1 MKRFTPTPKD
11 PQGAAAGA
19 SAGELRSATTRPCP
33 SCSTPVS
40 VNASICPACGESLP
54 SRNKR
59 IRCRRCGGSA
69 SAALVVCPH
78 CGRELQAAPPRLLTW
93 GAPVVLILLFAAVLL
108 TQLGSASPAAWT
120 QRQAARVAGLVNDMG
135 ERLQPDITI
144 TTMSIGEEGGEQLVS
159 QPPPIA
165 PAQAVVMAE
174 APSNDE
180 TLLASAGAGDA
191 TSEESAGAAP
201 PVAPAGDAA
210 STEPASDG
218 GAAAPT
224 PTPQPPL
231 PTDTPTA
238 LPTETPTATPTI
250 PPTATSLPTPTA
262 TVAIATATSTL
273 LPTSTVAASPVP
285 INPQPTNK
293 SAQNSSPAL
302 ATPGATP
309 GRGVTASTLAI
320 TATRTLTPTA
330 ALAMALPTPTPTM
343 LLPTA
348 LPTAT
353 PNIHRI
359 RAGDTLFELALDND
373 ISLEALLAANNL
385 TEDDV
390 YTIQPGDDIII
401 PDPNA
406 TAAPTVTDAPT
417 PTPEPAGFT
426 YTIRAGD
433 TLMAIGLRF
442 GVNVQRILDAN
453 GMTLAQAR
461 SLRPGQELI
470 IPGEEDAAATATP
483 QPTAAAAAPATAAAA
498 VAAGA
503 RLDAPGLLSP
513 ENGTSVQCGAGGQL
527 AWGAV
532 PFISATDSY
541 VVHLGYVNGR
551 DASGAE
557 QVVWVLAQPRLANVT
572 LWQLDD
578 SLCGLAPFEYG
589 RQWRW
594 YVDVAE
600 KAADGTLT
608 PVSLPSAIW
617 GFAWQ

>member
-1 MKRFTPTPKD
+1 MTQLTPTPKD
-11 PQGAAAGA
+11 PHGAAAGA
-19 SAGELRSATTRPCP
+19 SAGELRSVTTRPCP

-40 VNASICPACGESLP
+40 VNASTCSACGESLP
-54 SRNKR
+54 ARDKR

-93 GAPVVLILLFAAVLL
+93 GAPVVLILLFAAALL
-108 TQLGSASPAAWT
+108 TQLGNASPAAWT
-120 QRQAARVAGLVNDMG
+120 QRQAARVVALVNGIG

-144 TTMSIGEEGGEQLVS
+144 TTMPVGEEDGEQLVS

-165 PAQAVVMAE
+165 PTQAVVMAE
-174 APSNDE
+174 TSSNAEAP
-180 TLLASAGAGDA
+180 LASAGVGDA
-191 TSEESAGAAP
+191 TAGESAGAAP
-201 PVAPAGDAA
+201 TVAAPGDAA
-210 STEPASDG
+210 SIEPASDA

-224 PTPQPPL
+224 PTLQPPL

-238 LPTETPTATPTI
+238 LPTETPTKIPTI
-250 PPTATSLPTPTA
+250 PPTATSLPMPTA
-262 TVAIATATSTL
+262 TVAIATATSTA
-273 LPTSTVAASPVP
+273 LPTSISPK
-285 INPQPTNK
+285 NTLPTNT
-293 SAQNSSPAL
+293 PLAL
-302 ATPGATP
+302 ATASTTP
-309 GRGVTASTLAI
+309 GRSVTASTLAI
-320 TATRTLTPTA
+320 TATRTLTPTV
-330 ALAMALPTPTPTM
+330 ALAMTLPTPTPTV

-373 ISLEALLAANNL
+373 ISLEALLVANNL

-406 TAAPTVTDAPT
+406 TAAPPVTDAPT
-417 PTPEPAGFT
+417 PTPEPTGFT

-470 IPGEEDAAATATP
+470 IPGEEDVASTPTP
-483 QPTAAAAAPATAAAA
+483 QPTVAAAAPATAPTPAA
-498 VAAGA
+498 VASGV

-527 AWGAV
+527 AWSAV
-532 PFISATDSY
+532 PFISPTDSY

-551 DASGAE
+551 DGGGVE
-557 QVVWVLAQPRLANVT
+557 QVVWVLAQPRPANVT
-572 LWQLDD
+572 
-578 SLCGLAPFEYG
+578 
-589 RQWRW
+589 
-594 YVDVAE
+594 
-600 KAADGTLT
+600 
-608 PVSLPSAIW
+608 
-617 GFAWQ
+617 